1 MPELARRQYD
11 RQQYRINQYDSVH
24 NVGNVKIV
32 KESLNSKHKVNTQ
45 KVQRNYLIHR
55 IVSIAVI
62 SLFGFTILPYGFN
75 KVTKMMFN
83 PTPYKNIKTD
93 YHQLLFPTS
102 EYLSNNWFLGERSL
116 EGAEVKKPEMA
127 PLVQGTE
134 MTGLEDQIKNLASLY
149 PSIHPSVYVWDYE
162 TGNYAD
168 INADGTLSTTP
179 PAANGETSNDNKKVC
194 GTAMPTFYGGFTN
207 NLTWKNWELDVLFTF
222 SCGGKM
228 INATRSSL
236 LTYTTE
242 NAYNLSKDILRM
254 WQVPGQQTDI
264 PKLNHA
270 SIVGSYD
277 YSLGITTT
285 RFLEDSS
292 YLRLKSLQLTYNV
305 PQSFLQKIKIFNQ
318 FKVYAA
324 MTNVFTVTGYS
335 GIDPEVSAFGSS
347 AIYAG
352 YDYLTMPQS
361 RSYQFGIRAS
371 F

>member
-1 MPELARRQYD
+1 
-11 RQQYRINQYDSVH
+11 
-24 NVGNVKIV
+24 
-32 KESLNSKHKVNTQ
+32 
-45 KVQRNYLIHR
+45 
-55 IVSIAVI
+55 
-62 SLFGFTILPYGFN
+62 
-75 KVTKMMFN
+75 
-83 PTPYKNIKTD
+83 
-93 YHQLLFPTS
+93 
-102 EYLSNNWFLGERSL
+102 
-116 EGAEVKKPEMA
+116 
-127 PLVQGTE
+127 
-134 MTGLEDQIKNLASLY
+134 
-149 PSIHPSVYVWDYE
+149 
-162 TGNYAD
+162 
-168 INADGTLSTTP
+168 
-179 PAANGETSNDNKKVC
+179 
-194 GTAMPTFYGGFTN
+194 
-207 NLTWKNWELDVLFTF
+207 
-222 SCGGKM
+222 
-228 INATRSSL
+228 
-236 LTYTTE
+236 
-242 NAYNLSKDILRM
+242 M

>member
-1 MPELARRQYD
+1 M
-11 RQQYRINQYDSVH
+11 
-24 NVGNVKIV
+24 
-32 KESLNSKHKVNTQ
+32 
-45 KVQRNYLIHR
+45 
-55 IVSIAVI
+55 
-62 SLFGFTILPYGFN
+62 LFGSDLPGYTGY
-75 KVTKMMFN
+75 TKQNQNIADMMNQGIEFKIIS
-83 PTPYKNIKTD
+83 TNIKTRD
-93 YHQLLFPTS
+93 FTWQSIFNISHSTNKILKLNFK
-102 EYLSNNWFLGERSL
+102 G
-116 EGAEVKKPEMA
+116 
-127 PLVQGTE
+127 
-134 MTGLEDQIKNLASLY
+134 DQITQLNSSDKYYAVGY
-149 PSIHPSVYVWDYE
+149 PVAQWYLHEWAGVDPE
-162 TGNYAD
+162 TGNPLWKY
-168 INADGTLSTTP
+168 ADGTLSTTP